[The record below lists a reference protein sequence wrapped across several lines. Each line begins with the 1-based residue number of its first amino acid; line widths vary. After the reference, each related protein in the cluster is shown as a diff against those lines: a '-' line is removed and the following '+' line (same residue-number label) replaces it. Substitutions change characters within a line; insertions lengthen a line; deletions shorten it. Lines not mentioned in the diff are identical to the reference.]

1 MKPTMKVTDDFTEK
15 FNAIIKRYKNDV
27 VLVGI
32 PEANTERQD
41 SDGEDETINNAT
53 LFAIANFGSPLRN
66 IPPWPIMA
74 IGIRNAQDDITEQFK
89 TCARLSLSQGLAA
102 IETYYQRVGQ
112 IASVSIKKVINSQE
126 GVPSGKPEPSTLAAR
141 KNRKPT
147 PFKGTKYWLVT
158 GQMRN
163 SITYVVGGRK

>member
-1 MKPTMKVTDDFTEK
+1 MMKAKITVTKDFTENFK
-15 FNAIIKRYKNDV
+15 AIIKRFKYDH

-32 PEANTERQD
+32 PEENAQRQAD
-41 SDGEDETINNAT
+41 GSDEQINNAT
-53 LFAIANFGSPLRN
+53 LFAIANFGSPKRN

-74 IGIRNAQDDITEQFK
+74 IGIRNAKEDISDQYK
-89 TCARLSLSQGLAA
+89 KAAQSALANGIQA
-102 IETYYQRVGQ
+102 LDTYYDRAGL
-112 IASVSIKKVINSQE
+112 IASNSIKKVINAQE
-126 GVPSGKPEPSTLAAR
+126 DVPEDKPSPATLAAR

-163 SITYVVGGRK
+163 AITYVIGGRK